1 MNTTTTTTVSG
12 TTTAVVDDLRR
23 LLDTAKAEERQV
35 RETLAEVA
43 QRVNHLKV
51 SLSALEKAFGV
62 TVVKQRV
69 TTHGA
74 DKLPDRLSK
83 VLQSDPDCNWT
94 ADLVFARYCKAYPD
108 RTDTRSRVVGTLRRM
123 ADNGKLVSNGDCFA
137 LPATD

>member
-1 MNTTTTTTVSG
+1 MNTSTTVSG
-12 TTTAVVDDLRR
+12 TTVGVVDDLRR
-23 LLDTAKAEERQV
+23 LLDTAKAEERQA

-62 TVVKQRV
+62 TVVNQRV

-74 DKLPDRLSK
+74 DKLPDRLCK

-137 LPATD
+137 LPAID